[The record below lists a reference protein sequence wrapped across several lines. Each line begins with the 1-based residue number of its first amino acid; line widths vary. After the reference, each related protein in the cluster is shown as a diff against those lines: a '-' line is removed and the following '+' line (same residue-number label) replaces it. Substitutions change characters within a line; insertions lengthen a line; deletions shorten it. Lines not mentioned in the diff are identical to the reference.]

1 MSLKIA
7 AEHLKSQGRGPDT
20 ELIHMT
26 KGEIKGLRQLAQAH
40 GGDLTINPT
49 TGLPEAG
56 FLSSLLPM
64 IAGAAAVALAP
75 ETGGM
80 SLEAYSALAAG
91 GIGLTDYAV
100 TGSLKQGL
108 MAGIGAYGGASLA
121 SGLAEAGAATAGEA
135 ALPAAQTEGT
145 AALADIGAPTTGG
158 TLGAVT
164 TPQEVSQAVANGQ
177 MTMEQAN
184 AYGQGLTNS
193 FGAAPSNASLMGSGL
208 KAAASAPGTF
218 LANNVGS
225 IGMAAAP
232 ALTGA
237 FNQPTLP
244 GATAQTN
251 PMGLKTLPSNFQG
264 QFPTPP
270 SPTYKA
276 QYPDYQKNPY
286 QTPYQNPYAKQM
298 QQPQPAYMADG
309 GLAQGGQPNLDF
321 AGGGAYPMSQQTTP
335 HYATPSQ
342 MPTSAQSAMA
352 SYEPNTN
359 PLTGELTGLA
369 AGGIAH
375 FDGTDTSLVDD
386 NSANIAGLTK
396 AANAVT
402 RYATLTRPKVMQ
414 NTSAPDAGIY
424 KDTNPNTANLDAYST
439 ALYNINKTSKK
450 AGMGS
455 DAVKLAAAK
464 PLTDIEE
471 AASGGIMQSYATG
484 GVPTLGS
491 YSDGGRLLK
500 GPGDGMS
507 DNIPAVIGHKQ
518 PARLADGEFVV
529 PADVVSHLGNGSTEA
544 GAKHLYAMMDKIRA
558 ARTGRKKQAPQ
569 VKAEKY
575 LPK

>member
-64 IAGAAAVALAP
+64 IAGAAAIALAP

-424 KDTNPNTANLDAYST
+424 RDTNPNTANLDAYST

>member
-298 QQPQPAYMADG
+298 QKPQPAYMADG

>member
-439 ALYNINKTSKK
+439 ALYNISKTSKK

>member
-184 AYGQGLTNS
+184 AYGQGFTNS

-439 ALYNINKTSKK
+439 ALYNISKTSKK

>member
-184 AYGQGLTNS
+184 AYGQGFTNS

-424 KDTNPNTANLDAYST
+424 RDTNPNTANLDAYST
-439 ALYNINKTSKK
+439 ALYNISKTSKK

>member
-208 KAAASAPGTF
+208 NAAASAPGTF

-298 QQPQPAYMADG
+298 QQPQTAYMADG

-342 MPTSAQSAMA
+342 MPTSAQAAMA

-359 PLTGELTGLA
+359 PLTGEQTGFA

-402 RYATLTRPKVMQ
+402 RYATLTRPKAMQ

-424 KDTNPNTANLDAYST
+424 RDTNPNTANLDAYST

>member
-1 MSLKIA
+1 M
-7 AEHLKSQGRGPDT
+7 
-20 ELIHMT
+20 
-26 KGEIKGLRQLAQAH
+26 
-40 GGDLTINPT
+40 
-49 TGLPEAG
+49 
-56 FLSSLLPM
+56 LLQP
-64 IAGAAAVALAP
+64 
-75 ETGGM
+75 
-80 SLEAYSALAAG
+80 
-91 GIGLTDYAV
+91 
-100 TGSLKQGL
+100 
-108 MAGIGAYGGASLA
+108 
-121 SGLAEAGAATAGEA
+121 
-135 ALPAAQTEGT
+135 
-145 AALADIGAPTTGG
+145 
-158 TLGAVT
+158 
-164 TPQEVSQAVANGQ
+164 PQEVSQAVANGQ

-424 KDTNPNTANLDAYST
+424 RDTNPNTANLDAYST